1 MPGTHSP
8 SDERLESAR
17 KRFEEKQKKLREK
30 SAEDVLSSFSGH
42 QSIHQPQPYI
52 SPPPQT
58 KHQLTPEDLFGPSSV
73 PEPFYVSS
81 NTGVRDSESPYEPIV
96 ENAAP
101 TTALF
106 DVDSEAPLATQDVQ
120 DSFFASSGYPKA
132 ELTNDTDNNA
142 TSANPELDRTKRM
155 LRPENIFDFSSENLH
170 EIPLNDTE
178 DLNEL
183 PQDELV
189 IPASLLKPESTI
201 NSDNKEPQTES
212 SLFTDVTAT
221 QQADPFWG
229 NSEDDFWSSTNNKSL
244 KGHEVHDSANDSAHM
259 TEKVEPGEAVATKEA
274 QTTQEHKEQ
283 ETEEPLEEYVRQ
295 STFDDSFFASEPEQV
310 AEPEQYEIA
319 DEPANNTGVWPT
331 DNDATT
337 KEHDDFLKLIND
349 RPQKSN
355 SSPDEKTDTIDIK
368 SQSTMRNEPIS
379 EVSID
384 SGIPDEYEQST
395 EQFGLH
401 EVESTTA
408 DTPQKDSNVS
418 HSQLEKDL
426 AEARAEL
433 ERRLDAFKEERTAL
447 EHTIKDQSS
456 TIEQLKS
463 RGQHMDSQE
472 SNAAIQ
478 HKALLDE
485 QKMIIDEQKATIG
498 EQKASLDEQNLS
510 IEHKEVII
518 KEQKATIDEQKATID
533 EQKVTI
539 DEQKATIDEQKATID
554 EQKATIDEQKATI
567 DEQKAIIQQQTSEIE
582 EKRIT
587 ITTQESSIEE
597 QRLMIESLKNE
608 NSKLKL
614 GRMDL
619 NLRIA
624 DLEEELAD
632 LKTLNKTSIGGN
644 QIEENI
650 VESTSQVEDAESKN
664 SAASDAFLG
673 EEDSSQELTGIE
685 DLKQEEASKSPVPQ
699 ENEADVTRSIK
710 VDEEKEK
717 TEEQGNDITSELNDN
732 ALIGSVQDEIKPSIA
747 ESEMKGSELADE
759 VSNVQPFGNNASHS
773 PGDHSEVD
781 STSKGDDANPSTD
794 SQFGRNDGIEVRDQ
808 VELKDNGTR
817 EGSEQNLISEDVV
830 VEEAAVE
837 QQKNQGT
844 LDLSQGNTD
853 ANAEQAINESP
864 LEEHVLEKKPPSE
877 EQAPE
882 KESLSEEEV
891 FEKQSIPE
899 EESSGHKSAELLD
912 VAELGDPLDE
922 FESMLQSAGVGT
934 SQSKPIS
941 ALQSKTTRAL
951 SPSQLFGE
959 TAKPL
964 EKGNSYASP
973 SQQVLSRIDSTS
985 DFRERLMVWKGW
997 QVDMINWDHS
1007 KNPKF
1012 VL

>member
-17 KRFEEKQKKLREK
+17 KRFEEKQKKLKEK
-30 SAEDVLSSFSGH
+30 STEDVLSSFSEH
-42 QSIHQPQPYI
+42 QSIHQPQSYI

-96 ENAAP
+96 ENSEP

-106 DVDSEAPLATQDVQ
+106 DVDSEAPLATQDVE
-120 DSFFASSGYPKA
+120 DSFFASTGYPKA

-142 TSANPELDRTKRM
+142 ASANPELDRTKQM

-212 SLFTDVTAT
+212 SLFTEVTAS

-244 KGHEVHDSANDSAHM
+244 KGGEVHDITNDSAHM
-259 TEKVEPGEAVATKEA
+259 IEKVEPGEAVATKEA

-355 SSPDEKTDTIDIK
+355 SSPDDKTDAIDIK
-368 SQSTMRNEPIS
+368 SQSTMKNEPIS

-408 DTPQKDSNVS
+408 DTPQKDSNES
-418 HSQLEKDL
+418 HSKLEKDL

-433 ERRLDAFKEERTAL
+433 ERQLDAFKEERTAL

-463 RGQHMDSQE
+463 SGQHMDSQE
-472 SNAAIQ
+472 SDAAIQ

-485 QKMIIDEQKATIG
+485 QKMIIDEQKATIC

-533 EQKVTI
+533 EQKAI
-539 DEQKATIDEQKATID
+539 IGEQKATIDEQKATID

-567 DEQKAIIQQQTSEIE
+567 EQQTTEIE

-597 QRLMIESLKNE
+597 QRLTIESLKNE

-632 LKTLNKTSIGGN
+632 LKTSNNSIGGN
-644 QIEENI
+644 QIEETI
-650 VESTSQVEDAESKN
+650 VESTSQVEDAELKN

-673 EEDSSQELTGIE
+673 EEDSSQELTGIK
-685 DLKQEEASKSPVPQ
+685 DLKEEEASKSPVPQ

-717 TEEQGNDITSELNDN
+717 TEEQVNDVTSELNDN

-747 ESEMKGSELADE
+747 ESEMKNSESADD
-759 VSNVQPFGNNASHS
+759 VSNVQPFGNTVSHS

-781 STSKGDDANPSTD
+781 STSKDDDPFPSTD
-794 SQFGRNDGIEVRDQ
+794 SQFGINGGIEVRDQ
-808 VELKDNGTR
+808 VELKDNGIR
-817 EGSEQNLISEDVV
+817 EGSEQNLIFEDIVI
-830 VEEAAVE
+830 EEVATE
-837 QQKNQGT
+837 KQKNQGA
-844 LDLSQGNTD
+844 LDLSQAKANTD
-853 ANAEQAINESP
+853 ANTEKAINESP

-882 KESLSEEEV
+882 KESPSEEEV
-891 FEKQSIPE
+891 FEKQSISE

-951 SPSQLFGE
+951 SPSHLFGD